1 MKKHDIFNMLAVVLG
16 ILGILMFIGAS
27 LPDITGDHSNM
38 LLAVAIAV
46 FDWAMAVVFFAIA
59 DHLEQK
65 ERELKEGGNG
75 GSQN

>member
-27 LPDITGDHSNM
+27 LPDIKAEHPKM
-38 LLAVAIAV
+38 ILAVTIAV

-59 DHLEQK
+59 DHMEQK
-65 ERELKEGGNG
+65 ERELQEGGNG